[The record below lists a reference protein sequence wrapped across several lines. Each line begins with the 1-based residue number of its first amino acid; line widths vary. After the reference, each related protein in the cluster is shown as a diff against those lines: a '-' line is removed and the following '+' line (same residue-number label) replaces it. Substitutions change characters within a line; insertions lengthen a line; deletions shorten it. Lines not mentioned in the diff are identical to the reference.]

1 MNFWG
6 IIVGKRLFQ
15 WFTFTVA
22 CGLIPLVTSLLMHY
36 FREKLTF
43 DAVARSPEIL
53 FLSLMVSATAL
64 GDLNDVKRPKT
75 FEITLPSLRSGLLV
89 CVILSAILYGAF
101 LLATVGETM
110 DQVFASRIF
119 WVSILLALLSTA
131 VATTGE
137 VFLGLTEK

>member
-1 MNFWG
+1 
-6 IIVGKRLFQ
+6 
-15 WFTFTVA
+15 
-22 CGLIPLVTSLLMHY
+22 MHY